1 MPSNQVKEKNKKLKK
16 VNFSEMN
23 LRKSIA
29 NTSRIKPQ

>member
-23 LRKSIA
+23 LRKSIT
-29 NTSRIKPQ
+29 NTSKIKPQ